1 MKDQLEFKLVKGEFT
16 PEEAGKVLFSLIQNK
31 INYHNVEVLS
41 QQIRFGFGDDVS
53 RSEKRIADLKKINK
67 SLIAFLKE
75 AGAEGKK
82 LEISGTF
89 TLSEV
94 G

>member
-1 MKDQLEFKLVKGEFT
+1 MKDQLEFKLVKGEFS
-16 PEEAGKVLFSLIQNK
+16 PDEAGKILYSLLQNK
-31 INYHNVEVLS
+31 INYHNLEILS
-41 QQIRFGFGDDVS
+41 KQIQFGFGDDVS

-82 LEISGTF
+82 LEINGTF
-89 TLSEV
+89 ELKVV

>member
-1 MKDQLEFKLVKGEFT
+1 MKDQLEFQLVKGEFT

-41 QQIRFGFGDDVS
+41 RQIRFGFDDDVS
-53 RSEKRIADLKKINK
+53 HSEKRIADLKKINN

-75 AGAEGKK
+75 AGTEGKK
-82 LEISGTF
+82 VEINGTF
-89 TLSEV
+89 ALSVVE
-94 G
+94 